1 VIETVGTLVQPSLR
15 DCSRIA
21 AMVSEAMADD
31 PLDSYFFPFAERRRE
46 LLYFLFRPLV
56 AYGIRQGNLLAT
68 SHRHEGIAYWQ
79 TPSDMPWR
87 GAGSLL
93 WGGLRLLRMAGLS
106 AIRRMYRASLFGYQ
120 LRKRLLP
127 GPHWYLGLLAVAPE
141 RQGEGH
147 AGALLRPVLE
157 LARRQRLPCY
167 LETNKQAN
175 VPIYEHFG
183 FRIAEQ
189 VEVPRTGVLQ
199 WCMVRDF

>member
-1 VIETVGTLVQPSLR
+1 MIEPVGTLVQPLLR
-15 DCSRIA
+15 DTNRIA

-31 PLDSYFFPFAERRRE
+31 PLDGYFFPFPERREE

-68 SHRHEGIAYWQ
+68 SRRHEGIAYWQ
-79 TPSDMPWR
+79 TPSDIPWR
-87 GAGSLL
+87 GAAGLL
-93 WGGLRLLRMAGLS
+93 WGGLRLLGMAGLLS
-106 AIRRMYRASLFGYQ
+106 IRRMYRASLFGYR

-141 RQGEGH
+141 RQGKGH
-147 AGALLRPVLE
+147 ASALLRPVLE

-183 FRIAEQ
+183 FRVAEQ
-189 VEVPRTGVLQ
+189 IEVPQSGVLQ
-199 WCMVRDF
+199 WCMVRN